1 MNEKNVLIST
11 VMLASLLL
19 AGTAAAAVNLGILD
33 TSSGDIGTLTAA
45 TNATAATAPAQVI
58 EVIMADEAP
67 AETIV
72 VAAGTN
78 TLQPLTTETS
88 AVAPVVAPATNE
100 TPVNTQAL
108 KEAGPAPVA
117 GPERTEYQIS
127 DAGLLALLRTDTS
140 LVLDGTAP
148 EVGWMVTVIQ
158 DDGQTVIVEFELGD
172 RTLIFTGSLTAEG
185 IAAGVE
191 ELIVEVVPAPTTQP
205 SYDDDDHDDDDHD
218 DDDHDDDDHDH
229 DDDHDDDDHEGRDDD
244 D

>member
-33 TSSGDIGTLTAA
+33 TTTGDAGTLAA
-45 TNATAATAPAQVI
+45 VTNATTSAQVI
-58 EVIMADEAP
+58 EVILADEVP

-140 LVLDGTAP
+140 LVLDGTNP

-205 SYDDDDHDDDDHD
+205 SYDDDHDDDHD
-218 DDDHDDDDHDH
+218 DDDDHG
-229 DDDHDDDDHEGRDDD
+229 DDHDDDDHEGRDDD